1 MVRVNERMEHRGL
14 IWLRPARHG
23 GPADDPA
30 IGKLAI
36 DGVLE
41 AMEPPEL
48 ALLCET
54 DRCAL
59 GPFISLPNWRPDWV
73 TTAAGACSTS
83 SAGGHTCGTGWR
95 KG

>member
-1 MVRVNERMEHRGL
+1 MEHRGV
-14 IWLRPARHG
+14 IWLKPARHG

-30 IGKLAI
+30 IGRLAI

-54 DRCAL
+54 DRSAL
-59 GPFISLPNWRPDWV
+59 SSFDVCEWALNGSSSH
-73 TTAAGACSTS
+73 AGDYSI
-83 SAGGHTCGTGWR
+83 
-95 KG
+95 